1 MQRELQQTKQ
11 KLASTEQELASTNL
25 ELASTKKELASTK
38 QELQGEIDLLRGK
51 TFESMDR
58 EALVKR
64 KTDLEDMQRRLDDAI
79 LRREVEEEIQ
89 EKPSSFI
96 CPITMS
102 LMKSPVMASD
112 GHSYERDAIQEH
124 IRRQG
129 ANAKSPSTG
138 ERLAHHNLTPNHTL
152 KKSIDEEI
160 EKRMQEKK
168 RQEKECKTQ
177 QKGSSSGKRKR

>member
-11 KLASTEQELASTNL
+11 KLASTEQELAST
-25 ELASTKKELASTK
+25 KKELASTK
-38 QELQGEIDLLRGK
+38 EKLQGEIDLLRGK

-129 ANAKSPSTG
+129 ANAKSPTTG

-160 EKRMQEKK
+160 EKRMQEKR
-168 RQEKECKTQ
+168 RQGKECKTQ
-177 QKGSSSGKRKR
+177 QGGSSSGKRKR

>member
-11 KLASTEQELASTNL
+11 KLASTKQKLAST
-25 ELASTKKELASTK
+25 EQKLASTK
-38 QELQGEIDLLRGK
+38 QKLQGEIDLLRGK
-51 TFESMDR
+51 TLESMDR

-102 LMKSPVMASD
+102 LMKSPVIASD

-129 ANAKSPSTG
+129 AIAKSPSTG
-138 ERLAHHNLTPNHTL
+138 ERLAHRNLTPNHTL
-152 KKSIDEEI
+152 RKSIDEEI

-168 RQEKECKTQ
+168 RQGKECKTQ